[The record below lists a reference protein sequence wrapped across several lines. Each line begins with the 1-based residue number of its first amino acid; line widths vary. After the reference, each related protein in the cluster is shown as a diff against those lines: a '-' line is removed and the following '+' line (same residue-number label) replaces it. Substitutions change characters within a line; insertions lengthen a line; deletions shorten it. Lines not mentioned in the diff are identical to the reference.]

1 MVVNVNLVLLLIK
14 VLHGMQ
20 VVRIIIIM
28 ELVHMQEKLVQQQ
41 QHLRELYRLLI
52 PNLMEQLQIVIPIVK
67 LL

>member
-52 PNLMEQLQIVIPIVK
+52 PNLMEQLQIVILIVK

>member
-1 MVVNVNLVLLLIK
+1 MVVKVNLVLLLIK
-14 VLHGMQ
+14 VLNGMQ

-52 PNLMEQLQIVIPIVK
+52 PNLMEQLQIVILIVK